1 MALKRKK
8 LLVAIKEACAVFG
21 IVAAIVGTV
30 FGIIGTVGYFGLPM
44 YVIPITV
51 CVLLFVA
58 IVITTYRDQ

>member
-1 MALKRKK
+1 MALNRKK
-8 LLVAIKEACAVFG
+8 LLKGIKEACTVFG

-30 FGIIGTVGYFGLPM
+30 FGIVGTVVYFGIPM

-58 IVITTYRDQ
+58 IVILTYRDQ